1 MGNFVN
7 YSYKPNN
14 PVDTRR
20 RYIVYKTSMRRRR
33 RRIDVL

>member
-1 MGNFVN
+1 MFKKKIITVLFAF
-7 YSYKPNN
+7 

-20 RYIVYKTSMRRRR
+20 RFNLYKTSMRRRR